1 MPCACDHSPLS
12 ILLGLSAGSALVVGV
27 AAVVGRGR
35 LTSRW
40 WIAGLLV
47 AALLVTVPV
56 TALADGRAPT
66 AEVWLGWLPVIAA
79 IGALVGVAY
88 VWNRRAGRQYNAVT
102 HDDPPRRDNITP
114 YESPK
119 EPS

>member
-1 MPCACDHSPLS
+1 MTCACDHSPLS
-12 ILLGLSAGSALVVGV
+12 ILLGVSAGAALVAGF

-35 LTSRW
+35 LTSPW
-40 WIAGLLV
+40 SIAGLLV

-66 AEVWLGWLPVIAA
+66 AEVWLGWLPVAAA
-79 IGALVGVAY
+79 IGALVAISY
-88 VWNRRAGRQYNAVT
+88 AWNRRSRRRRIDTA
-102 HDDPPRRDNITP
+102 HEDPPHRDKITP
-114 YESPK
+114 YGSSE